1 MRWLRSL
8 DEAGPIAFLGAGM
21 EGELTHDESFPGD
34 VFEGE
39 IHFTFGVIEDAHPT
53 DLPDQPGG
61 IIESVYF
68 LDSEEDKK
76 ARTDSGDDLVRY
88 RNLCVADSLQ
98 NHFHR
103 RRVSRSEDLFQA
115 LLPSIIDKPSAKS
128 PRPSGDETENAGKW
142 IEINDVNQHDMAQT
156 RKKYDESD

>member
-8 DEAGPIAFLGAGM
+8 DETGPITFLGAGM
-21 EGELTHDESFPGD
+21 EGELTDDESFPGD

-39 IHFTFGVIEDAHPT
+39 IHFTFGVIEDAHLT

-98 NHFHR
+98 NHSHR

-115 LLPSIIDKPSAKS
+115 LLPSIIDKPKYQESKAK
-128 PRPSGDETENAGKW
+128 RDETENAGKW
-142 IEINDVNQHDMAQT
+142 IEINNIDEHHASQT
-156 RKKYDESD
+156 EE